1 MELFW
6 NGLHAACQAGLFY
19 FHPKFTPEK
28 LMDIWRIFV
37 YFFLKENSKE
47 VHSIIGL
54 YAATQ
59 NTLDDVL
66 FIYVFHKGNHTIT
79 TLDMGGN
86 TLSVLEHSFF
96 PWPRFE
102 ESAMTIRHL
111 FRLFF
116 LFFLLFLYQE
126 VTLGKTNYHMVDIP
140 QTPNIFQILDP
151 L

>member
-1 MELFW
+1 MVCMQP
-6 NGLHAACQAGLFY
+6 AKQVC
-19 FHPKFTPEK
+19 FTSIQSSLLK
-28 LMDIWRIFV
+28 NLWIFGG
-37 YFFLKENSKE
+37 YLCSFFFKENSKE

-116 LFFLLFLYQE
+116 LFFLLFLYQA